1 MKNNTPD
8 EREHAKKWSFRTRIA
23 AGVGLW
29 GGFLLF
35 LILVA
40 RIDFSTARMMPYMG
54 MLLFFIGAF
63 VHTSTA
69 VTRQIGGAGLR
80 RLAIIFKWPL
90 AIVMAVFVLR
100 GVEVVVMQRYLADVE
115 KQLGPLIA
123 HLRLEKRTNGDS
135 IVSFLE
141 QVRRIKSLRVW
152 EGEGRAS
159 VDLQLPAMDSN
170 GYVVFYDMPSDQW
183 YYYHRDLSDRVRP
196 RRAAGHKPPIPP
208 KTEGLELRYNCQ
220 RINLW
225 SCFRL

>member
-8 EREHAKKWSFRTRIA
+8 EGEHPKKWLLRTTMFV
-23 AGVGLW
+23 GVALW
-29 GGFLLF
+29 GGFLFF
-35 LILVA
+35 LILVN

-63 VHTSTA
+63 VHTTTA

-80 RLAIIFKWPL
+80 RLAIILKWPL

-115 KQLGPLIA
+115 KRLEPLIV
-123 HLRLEKRTNGDS
+123 HLRLEKTVNGDS

-141 QVRRIKSLRVW
+141 QVDHIKSLRVW
-152 EGEGRAS
+152 EGKGYVS
-159 VDLQLPAMDSN
+159 VDLQVPAMESN
-170 GYVVFYDMPSDQW
+170 GYVVFYDMPSGHW

-196 RRAAGHKPPIPP
+196 RRAAEQRLAKPP
-208 KTEGLELRYNCQ
+208 KTAGLELRLNCQ